1 MKMTIAEFTS
11 SLVHS
16 PTNRRRREEVSVPRT
31 TRQELLDAVRSIPL
45 FSACNTR
52 ELREVTRLGTR
63 VRMAAG
69 TTMAEEGSSD
79 HELLIVL
86 SGTATC
92 RAKGRRLARFGPGDF
107 FGEISLVDRGPRS
120 ATVVADSDME
130 LLVLDSREFRR
141 LVLAS
146 PTIAWKILATMA
158 GRLRL
163 ADEALTN

>member
-1 MKMTIAEFTS
+1 
-11 SLVHS
+11 
-16 PTNRRRREEVSVPRT
+16 
-31 TRQELLDAVRSIPL
+31 
-45 FSACNTR
+45 
-52 ELREVTRLGTR
+52 
-63 VRMAAG
+63 MAAG
-69 TTMAEEGSSD
+69 TTITEEGSSA
-79 HELLIVL
+79 HELLVVL

-92 RAKGRRLARFGPGDF
+92 RAKGKRLARFGPSDF
-107 FGEISLVDRGPRS
+107 FGEISLIDRGPRS

>member
-1 MKMTIAEFTS
+1 M
-11 SLVHS
+11 
-16 PTNRRRREEVSVPRT
+16 PRT
-31 TRQELLDAVRSIPL
+31 SRQEALDAVRSIPI

-52 ELREVTRLGTR
+52 ELREVTRLGTQ
-63 VRMAAG
+63 VRISAG
-69 TTMAEEGSSD
+69 TTIAKEGSSGR
-79 HELLIVL
+79 ELLVVL

-92 RAKGRRLARFGPGDF
+92 RAKGKRLARFGPGDF
-107 FGEISLVDRGPRS
+107 FGEMSLLDHGPRS

-141 LVLAS
+141 LVEAS

-163 ADEALTN
+163 ADEALSH